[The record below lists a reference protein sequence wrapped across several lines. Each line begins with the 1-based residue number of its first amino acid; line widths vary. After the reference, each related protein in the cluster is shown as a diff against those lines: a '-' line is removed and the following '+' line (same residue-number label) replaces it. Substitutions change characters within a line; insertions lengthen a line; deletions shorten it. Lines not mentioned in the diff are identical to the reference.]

1 MHMNKKLLFLVLIV
15 LAITI
20 ILIVGIVMI
29 NIISNSDKLAPNIDT
44 NDERPNIILK
54 VKSLMNQDLDK
65 EYTLSKEESS
75 FLYDLVENMDYRNYT
90 CDGIADYE
98 FTVNN
103 NDYGIEVS
111 VNELHIVLYNNN
123 NEAVI
128 IGDNYDT
135 LKRIINKYLQNWIA

>member
-135 LKRIINKYLQNWIA
+135 LKRIINKYLQN